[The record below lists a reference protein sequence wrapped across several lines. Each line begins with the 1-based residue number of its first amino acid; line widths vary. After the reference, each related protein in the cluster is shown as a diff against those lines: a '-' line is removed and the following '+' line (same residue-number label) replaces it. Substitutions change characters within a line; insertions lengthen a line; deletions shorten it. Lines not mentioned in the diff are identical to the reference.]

1 MNYKIKCLGVNCK
14 CKLNGRPKFKE
25 NNWFQTEPSTSQ
37 KQLFIY
43 KQLMPE
49 LQIILISSLK
59 QAPQGPLLNFFKK
72 IEIYKLYTFE
82 KRNTFHS
89 SPSAN
94 SDCPF

>member
-1 MNYKIKCLGVNCK
+1 
-14 CKLNGRPKFKE
+14 
-25 NNWFQTEPSTSQ
+25 
-37 KQLFIY
+37 
-43 KQLMPE
+43 MPE

-94 SDCPF
+94 SDCPFWQSEGERFPIALGARTALSDNADIDLWCRGM